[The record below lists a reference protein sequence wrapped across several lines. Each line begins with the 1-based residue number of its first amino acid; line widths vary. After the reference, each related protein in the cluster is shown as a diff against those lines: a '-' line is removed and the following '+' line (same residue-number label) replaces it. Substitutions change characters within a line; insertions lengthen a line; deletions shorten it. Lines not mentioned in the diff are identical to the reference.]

1 MKRSRTS
8 ADPTS
13 AATISALRLIKGA
26 EERSRA
32 ASRRALRRKVE
43 EASIRPAPGT
53 SDLLGRSMSAGIAA
67 GVDGAGRL
75 RAAETYD
82 LVGMAPV
89 HLVGHRGF
97 AKFAR
102 PRGRKDGNR

>member
-1 MKRSRTS
+1 VKRARTT
-8 ADPTS
+8 ADP
-13 AATISALRLIKGA
+13 ALRLIKAKGG
-26 EERSRA
+26 EERGHV
-32 ASRRALRRKVE
+32 ASRRALRHKVE

-53 SDLLGRSMSAGIAA
+53 SDLLGRSLSAGIAA

-89 HLVGHRGF
+89 HLVGHRGL
-97 AKFAR
+97 AAR
-102 PRGRKDGNR
+102 KKVR